1 MQNNDAKE
9 QSFIRLI
16 KEYGPTIT
24 KVCYFYAVDSDDLND
39 LRQEVMINL
48 WRGFDRYRGEP
59 SPSTWI
65 YRVSLNSCVSYFRKH
80 KRHQSEYTSIDSIPE
95 IYDSG
100 SEKPDRLREMY
111 NLINRLDRVEK
122 ALILLWLSDRKYD
135 DIADIMGIPRNTVAS
150 RLHRIK
156 EKLVKYSNE

>member
-1 MQNNDAKE
+1 
-9 QSFIRLI
+9 
-16 KEYGPTIT
+16 
-24 KVCYFYAVDSDDLND
+24 
-39 LRQEVMINL
+39 
-48 WRGFDRYRGEP
+48 
-59 SPSTWI
+59 
-65 YRVSLNSCVSYFRKH
+65 
-80 KRHQSEYTSIDSIPE
+80 
-95 IYDSG
+95 
-100 SEKPDRLREMY
+100 MY

>member
-1 MQNNDAKE
+1 MQNNDTKE
-9 QSFIRLI
+9 QSFIELI

-48 WRGFDRYRGEP
+48 WRGFDRYRGE
-59 SPSTWI
+59 SSLSTWI

-80 KRHQSEYTSIDSIPE
+80 KRHQSEFTTIDAIPE
-95 IYDSG
+95 IHDTSAD
-100 SEKPDRLREMY
+100 KPDRLREMY
-111 NLINRLDRVEK
+111 ELINRLDRIEK
-122 ALILLWLSDRKYD
+122 ALILLWLSDHPYET
-135 DIADIMGIPRNTVAS
+135 IADIMGIPRNTVAS

-156 EKLVKYSNE
+156 EKLVKYSNQ